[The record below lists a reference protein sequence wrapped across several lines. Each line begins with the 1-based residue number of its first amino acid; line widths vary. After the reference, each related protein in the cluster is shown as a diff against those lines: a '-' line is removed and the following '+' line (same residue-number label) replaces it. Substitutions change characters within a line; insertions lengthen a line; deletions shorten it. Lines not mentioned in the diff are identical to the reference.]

1 MTMGHVAESAQA
13 FFRAVVEPTVAEFL
27 ADPADKRRGCLACL
41 ALASMTEH
49 YFHAHADLAVGGEA
63 ALGKLKSNLRREN
76 AALGWIAD
84 VANATKHVLR
94 PASRGNRVGYRDVEV
109 IATNE
114 CGVARVGWPL
124 DGEEVVVGPEREW
137 LLRELVE
144 EAMRFWRARL
154 PLAPLAETPT

>member
-1 MTMGHVAESAQA
+1 MKVHIGPSALA
-13 FFRAVVEPTVAEFL
+13 FFREVVEPTVAEFL

-41 ALASMTEH
+41 VLASMTEH
-49 YFHAHADLAVGGEA
+49 HFHAQPDLAAGGEG
-63 ALGKLKSNLRREN
+63 ALKKLKGDLRREN

-114 CGVARVGWPL
+114 CGVARIGWPL
-124 DGEEVVVGPEREW
+124 HGEEVVVGPEREW
-137 LLRELVE
+137 LLSELVE

-154 PLAPLAETPT
+154 TLASQAEVQT